1 MDINK
6 YRQKIEQSVAKA
18 ETRRAKA
25 AAPKRAGDLRRAVED
40 KKTSAKT
47 RIEVLGRL
55 TRAEGRDGVPKA
67 ALERLA
73 DPKESPVVRL
83 AAMKL
88 LQQKQF
94 FSSVAAEWRPAFV
107 DALRAA
113 VDNRQLRSA
122 ALEVLSLFKDRP
134 TQARLLEGIRK
145 PKKALV
151 PVHEALRLLSTD
163 VHADVID
170 TARKLAKSPQIR
182 RNKPA
187 FVEAV
192 RILAADPGSMGTLEN
207 VLANDANTVEARRVA
222 ATAISHLA
230 APAPA
235 QRSPRAQKAVA
246 RALEPKAGAK
256 PKGALATH
264 LATLR
269 RIRERSRWSC
279 PAAVAAHEPQP
290 PAPMRRFPFRF

>member
-1 MDINK
+1 MDTIK

-18 ETRRAKA
+18 QGRRARA
-25 AAPKRAGDLRRAVED
+25 AAPRAAVDLHKIVAS
-40 KKTSAKT
+40 KKGPAKA
-47 RIEVLGRL
+47 RIEMLGRI
-55 TRAEGRDGVPKA
+55 TRAEGRDVVPGA

-73 DPKESPVVRL
+73 DPKEAPAVRL

-94 FSSVAAEWRPAFV
+94 FSSVAAEWRPAFIE
-107 DALRAA
+107 ALRSA
-113 VDNRQLRSA
+113 VDNRQLRPA
-122 ALEVLSLFKDRP
+122 ALEVLSLLKDRP
-134 TQARLLEGIRK
+134 TQERLMEGIRK

-151 PVHEALRLLSTD
+151 PLPEALRLLSTD

-170 TARKLAKSPQIR
+170 VARKLAKSPQVR

-192 RILAADPGSMGTLEN
+192 RILGADPKSLGTLEN
-207 VLANDANTVEARRVA
+207 VVANDAHPMEARRVA

-230 APAPA
+230 PGPARTGRERGTA
-235 QRSPRAQKAVA
+235 A
-246 RALEPKAGAK
+246 RALAPKTGAK

-264 LATLR
+264 LDTLR
-269 RIRERSRWSC
+269 RIRE
-279 PAAVAAHEPQP
+279 
-290 PAPMRRFPFRF
+290 